1 MSDNT
6 TAAGEV
12 IEGELVPVTSRAGM
26 IHADTDNW
34 MAVYDGDVKTLSTDL
49 CKTDFVPKG
58 FRGNPPAVLAAIM
71 YGREVGL
78 PPIAAL
84 QGLYSVDGRVG
95 TYAETQRA
103 LVLAAGHEYRIVEQ
117 SASRCVIEGRRA
129 GQDEWQRFSFTMQ
142 EARDA
147 GLDKKDNWRKWAAD
161 MLLARA
167 TARMCK
173 AMFPDAVHGMST
185 AEEIQDTVTVEQVDT
200 STGEVHQVSEA
211 KPRTVRRRRA
221 PQPKGPEPERQHAP
235 LPKPRGAEN
244 SPEGEEPQSGLEDG
258 PGAGGEAP
266 AGETGGEPALVEAG
280 EPKADPGRVAAIAQH
295 FGRLGVTGRDER
307 LMWTGLIAGIPQL
320 ASSKDLTRREA
331 AAVEKVLG
339 KLRDRQAL
347 EAWGAAHDQR
357 AGERP

>member
-1 MSDNT
+1 MSDNN
-6 TAAGEV
+6 TASGEV

-34 MAVYDGDVKTLSTDL
+34 MAVYDGDAKALSTDL

-58 FRGNPPAVLAAIM
+58 FRGNPPAVLAAVL

-129 GQDEWQRFSFTMQ
+129 GRDEWQRFGFTMQ

-147 GLDKKDNWRKWAAD
+147 GLDKKDNWRKWPAD

-200 STGEVHQVSEA
+200 GTGEVRQVEA
-211 KPRTVRRRRA
+211 KPRAARRRRA
-221 PQPKGPEPERQHAP
+221 QQPKGPEPERQHAP
-235 LPKPRGAEN
+235 LPAPRGAGD
-244 SPEGEEPQSGLEDG
+244 SSEGEEASAGNE
-258 PGAGGEAP
+258 AGGEAP
-266 AGETGGEPALVEAG
+266 AAEGETGGEPALVEVG
-280 EPKADPGRVAAIAQH
+280 EPKADPGQVAAIAQH
-295 FGRLGVTGRDER
+295 FGRLDVAARDER

-339 KLRDRQAL
+339 TLRDRQAL

>member
-1 MSDNT
+1 MSDNN
-6 TAAGEV
+6 TASGEV

-34 MAVYDGDVKTLSTDL
+34 MAVYDGDAKALSLDL

-58 FRGNPPAVLAAIM
+58 FRGNAPAVLAAVL

-129 GQDEWQRFSFTMQ
+129 GRDEWQRFGFTMQ

-221 PQPKGPEPERQHAP
+221 QQPKGPEPERQHAP

-244 SPEGEEPQSGLEDG
+244 SPEAG

-266 AGETGGEPALVEAG
+266 AAEEETGGEPALVEAG
-280 EPKADPGRVAAIAQH
+280 EPKADPGQVAAIAQH
-295 FGRLGVTGRDER
+295 FGRLDVTARDER

-339 KLRDRQAL
+339 TLRDRQAL